1 MVNRYE
7 NNKVFSFTAS
17 SPKAH
22 VIPRKG
28 RITIEALISFLL
40 RMKVWQ
46 HYTVAMAA
54 VVATTTII

>member
-1 MVNRYE
+1 MMNRYE
-7 NNKVFSFTAS
+7 NNKVLSFTAN

-40 RMKVWQ
+40 RMKNQ
-46 HYTVAMAA
+46 Y
-54 VVATTTII
+54 